1 MIRNT
6 RSKAAR
12 SLRTEQKPLKSTA
25 VQIRAAS
32 LHARMPLLTFEKA
45 SDNVTP
51 VTEYKFNTTQY
62 NTAEQHHNNNNTTQQ
77 NNRKQQYKTTTQH
90 NNTT

>member
-51 VTEYKFNTTQY
+51 VTEYKFNT
-62 NTAEQHHNNNNTTQQ
+62 NTVLRFSHRKQ
-77 NNRKQQYKTTTQH
+77 NNAPTTLS
-90 NNTT
+90 TTG